1 MAKDTPTQ
9 QSEEQE
15 RFPNASEH
23 KAEAEGWKPRYKNM
37 TEMFEDL
44 NENRS
49 EPDCDPAALDNKVLS
64 ERYAICMTPRTGSTY
79 LAYMMRDTKAFG
91 FPDEWLSLHRA
102 KSEAVSVGATEPASL
117 LKRVLAKYA
126 SENGVSGVEIALG
139 HLVSAR
145 RAGAIDVA
153 LDRKMKFFYLRRRNI
168 VRQGL
173 SMHSAHQS
181 GVLHS
186 FQMNEDAKVVRDA
199 VIYDTL
205 AVRQHIKM
213 LHDEEL
219 MWEREF
225 GARHIEPDRIYYE
238 DIVQRPDRILR
249 RFAHILGLSETPI
262 VPAKSEI
269 TKVTD
274 DRTDEWEARYRD
286 EDADYLAALTR
297 HRPLVHVP
305 MQMT

>member
-1 MAKDTPTQ
+1 MTKDTPPNET
-9 QSEEQE
+9 EHAE
-15 RFPNASEH
+15 RYPNASEH
-23 KAEAEGWKPRYKNM
+23 KAEAKGWAPRHKNM
-37 TEMFEDL
+37 TEMFEDI
-44 NENRS
+44 NANKS
-49 EPDCDPAALDNKVLS
+49 EPDCDPAALDNAALA

-79 LAYMMRDTKAFG
+79 LAYMMRDTNVFG
-91 FPDEWLSLHRA
+91 FPDEWLSLHLARG
-102 KSEAVSVGATEPASL
+102 EAISVGASEPASL
-117 LKRVLAKYA
+117 LRRVLAKYA
-126 SENGVSGVEIALG
+126 SKNGISGVEISLG

-145 RAGAIDVA
+145 RAGAIDES

-199 VIYDTL
+199 VIYDTH

-213 LHDEEL
+213 IHDEEL

-238 DIVQRPDRILR
+238 DIVQRPERILR
-249 RFAHILGLSETPI
+249 RFAHILGLPDAPI

-274 DRTDEWEARYRD
+274 ARTDEWEARYRE
-286 EDADYLAALTR
+286 EDAKYLAGLTR